1 MGAFGIDVSS
11 LQGNVEWPEVK
22 RAGVGFAMLRA
33 GFGSGSIDVQFRRNA
48 QECARNGIPFG
59 AYWLSYACAPEM
71 AREEA
76 RQCLEIMEDYQ
87 VAYPVCIAFG
97 QDSVRYVRS
106 RGVTVTR
113 ELATRIVEA
122 FCGRVEEAGC
132 SAMYYSGPDF
142 LERMFD
148 ERLRDKYALWF
159 ARYARE
165 PGIDG
170 IAMWQYTESGSVRGI
185 AGDVDLNRAFY
196 DLAEVIR
203 RRGLNHLK

>member
-132 SAMYYSGPDF
+132 SAMYYSGLDF

-148 ERLRDKYALWF
+148 GRLREKYALWF
-159 ARYARE
+159 AGDAGRA
-165 PGIDG
+165 GDG
-170 IAMWQYTESGSVRGI
+170 DIAMWQYSRRGKVSGIDGD
-185 AGDVDLNRAFY
+185 AGL
-196 DLAEVIR
+196 DLAFCGEAGTGGEAI
-203 RRGLNHLK
+203 GSTI